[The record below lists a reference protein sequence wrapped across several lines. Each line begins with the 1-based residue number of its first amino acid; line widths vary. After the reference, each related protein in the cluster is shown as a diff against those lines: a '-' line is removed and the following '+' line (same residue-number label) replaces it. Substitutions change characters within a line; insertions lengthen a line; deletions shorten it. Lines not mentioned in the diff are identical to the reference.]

1 MEPFWRAARRC
12 RNETTLAHWRQMLGE
27 QLPFFEHLLLA
38 MDQLGSHI
46 PSPTCGWTWWDVEVC
61 DQQSI
66 YAINKATMETQTL
79 PRRDAVVFRVNVP
92 LIFRSICR
100 TSDWRWDYHEVREAE
115 GLSRIAVN
123 SLSPSVQL
131 SIFYASGGLDAALSH
146 LLAICNRPFVI
157 FRTGDRDLDP
167 NTQLTLQRMQSIEL
181 ALPHYTKLS
190 DRGIVALNDS
200 ALQRL
205 TYFLRQHSPPPEPNP
220 QNRGLDVPAG
230 TAWNSVQIRFIDYE
244 TIRVSVPGSSGIF
257 HYTQLGMANSRN
269 AKPVKQWQ
277 LLRTYADN
285 HGVLTWRDSGAA
297 QNVKKQTQELNKKLI
312 ASLGIAGTPIEY
324 DRSIKGYR
332 TAFRIDS
339 DG

>member
-1 MEPFWRAARRC
+1 
-12 RNETTLAHWRQMLGE
+12 
-27 QLPFFEHLLLA
+27 
-38 MDQLGSHI
+38 
-46 PSPTCGWTWWDVEVC
+46 
-61 DQQSI
+61 
-66 YAINKATMETQTL
+66 METQTL
-79 PRRDAVVFRVNVP
+79 PRRDAVVFRVNLP

-115 GLSRIAVN
+115 GLYRIAVD

-131 SIFYASGGLDAALSH
+131 SIFCVSGDLDAS
-146 LLAICNRPFVI
+146 LAYLAAVSNKTYVI
-157 FRTGDRDLDP
+157 FRSSGGDLDA
-167 NTQLTLQRMQSIEL
+167 NSQLMLQRMHSIDF
-181 ALPHYTKLS
+181 ALPQCTELG

-200 ALQRL
+200 AMQRL
-205 TYFLRQHSPPPEPNP
+205 TDFRRQHSPPPEPNP
-220 QNRGLDVPAG
+220 QNQGLDVPPA
-230 TAWNSVQIRFIDYE
+230 TTWSSVQIHFIDNE
-244 TIRVSVPGSSGIF
+244 TIRVSVAGSSRIF

-312 ASLGIAGTPIEY
+312 ASLGIAGTAIEY

-332 TAFRIDS
+332 TVFRIEA

>member
-1 MEPFWRAARRC
+1 
-12 RNETTLAHWRQMLGE
+12 MLGE

-38 MDQLGSHI
+38 TDQLGSHI
-46 PSPTCGWTWWDVEVC
+46 PGSTCEWTWWDVEVR

-66 YAINKATMETQTL
+66 YATDATTMETQTL

-100 TSDWRWDYHEVREAE
+100 AADWRWDYHEVREAE
-115 GLSRIAVN
+115 GLSRIAVD
-123 SLSPSVQL
+123 SHSPSVQL
-131 SIFYASGGLDAALSH
+131 SIFYASGDLDASLVY
-146 LLAICNRPFVI
+146 LAAVSNKPCVI
-157 FRTGDRDLDP
+157 FRSSGGDLDA
-167 NTQLTLQRMQSIEL
+167 NSQLMLQRMQSIEL
-181 ALPHYTKLS
+181 ALPQCTELG
-190 DRGIVALNDS
+190 DRGIVTLNDS
-200 ALQRL
+200 AMQRL
-205 TYFLRQHSPPPEPNP
+205 TDFRRQHIPPPEPKP
-220 QNRGLDVPAG
+220 QNQCLDVPAG
-230 TAWNSVQIRFIDYE
+230 TTWNSVQIHFVDYE
-244 TIRVSVPGSSGIF
+244 TIRVSVPGSSGIY

-312 ASLGIAGTPIEY
+312 ASLGIEGTSIEY

-332 TAFRIDS
+332 TVFRIEA

>member
-1 MEPFWRAARRC
+1 
-12 RNETTLAHWRQMLGE
+12 MLGE

-38 MDQLGSHI
+38 TDELGSHI
-46 PSPTCGWTWWDVEVC
+46 PSPTCGWTWWEVEVR

-79 PRRDAVVFRVNVP
+79 PRRDAVVFRINVP

-100 TSDWRWDYHEVREAE
+100 TIGWRWDYHEVRETE
-115 GLSRIAVN
+115 GLSPIAVD

-131 SIFYASGGLDAALSH
+131 SIFYASGDLDAS
-146 LLAICNRPFVI
+146 LAYLAAVSNKPCVI
-157 FRTGDRDLDP
+157 FRSSGGDLDA
-167 NTQLTLQRMQSIEL
+167 NSQLTLQRMQSIEL
-181 ALPHYTKLS
+181 ALPLCTELS
-190 DRGIVALNDS
+190 DRGIVTLNDS
-200 ALQRL
+200 GMQRL
-205 TYFLRQHSPPPEPNP
+205 TDLRLQHGPRPEPKP
-220 QNRGLDVPAG
+220 QPQSLDVPPG
-230 TAWNSVQIRFIDYE
+230 TTWNSVQIHFIDCE
-244 TIRVSVPGSSGIF
+244 TIRVSVPASSGIF

-332 TAFRIDS
+332 TVFRIDS